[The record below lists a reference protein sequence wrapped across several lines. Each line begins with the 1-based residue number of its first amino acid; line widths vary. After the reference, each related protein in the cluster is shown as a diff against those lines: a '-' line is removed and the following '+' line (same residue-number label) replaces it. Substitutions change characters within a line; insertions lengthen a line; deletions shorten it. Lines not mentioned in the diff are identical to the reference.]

1 MAMKDDVSRSR
12 NPLFNPMHMLKKIV
26 KSSNIDDISTNMGL
40 HEYLHPSLVGPAE
53 CIEHSVTRLK
63 ICVEMLFNR
72 YGNEI
77 VEKHVEIAKLTEII
91 STCFAMYASVS
102 RASRSYCIGLR
113 LADNEVLA
121 AHAICLDGKER
132 VKILANEI
140 VKGPYLTNDN
150 NLQKLSKQIF
160 KSKNYFI
167 EHPLTYNY

>member
-1 MAMKDDVSRSR
+1 MQDDVFRSR
-12 NPLFNPMHMLKKIV
+12 NPLFNPMHMFKKMV
-26 KSSNIDDISTNMGL
+26 KSSNIEDISTKMEL
-40 HEYLHPSLVGPAE
+40 DEHVHPSLSGPAE

-63 ICVEMLFNR
+63 LCVEMLLNR

-77 VEKHVEIAKLTEII
+77 IERQVEIAKLTEII
-91 STCFAMYASVS
+91 SICFAMYASTS

-113 LADNEVLA
+113 LADNELLI

-132 VKILANEI
+132 VKVLASE
-140 VKGPYLTNDN
+140 VMKGPYLTNDN
-150 NLQKLSKQIF
+150 NLQKMSKQIF